1 MKLKA
6 YLERSARSVDK
17 ALGRYLPSEKEEP
30 RAIHR
35 AMRYSVFSGGKRIR
49 PILAIEAAR
58 TCRALRR
65 AQGTGRPKD
74 AMVAACAIELIHTY
88 SLIHDDLPS
97 MDNDDYRRGKPTC
110 HRMFGEA
117 NAILAGDA
125 LLTLAFNI
133 IATGMSPER
142 GAGCARELS
151 EAAGTRGMVGGQA
164 IDIEWRD
171 DDVGAK
177 TLNTIHML
185 KTAKLFEVSTKLGAV
200 SAGAGRKAASAMA
213 SFGASVGM
221 AFQMVDDIID
231 GDGYAK
237 LYGEEKARR
246 DCESVVLEAKA
257 ALAVFGRKAQRLK
270 DIADYLA
277 ERRK

>member
-1 MKLKA
+1 MMKLKE
-6 YLERSARSVDK
+6 YLEHSAGAVDK
-17 ALGRYLPSEKEEP
+17 ALNAFLPKEKEEP
-30 RAIHR
+30 TTIHK
-35 AMRYSVFSGGKRIR
+35 AMRYSVFSGGKRVR
-49 PILAIEAAR
+49 PILAVEAAR
-58 TCRALRR
+58 TCC
-65 AQGTGRPKD
+65 GKPKD

-97 MDNDDYRRGKPTC
+97 MDDDDYRRGKPTC
-110 HRMFGEA
+110 HRVFGEA

-133 IATGMSPER
+133 IAARMDPKR
-142 GAGCARELS
+142 GAAVARELS

-164 IDIEWRD
+164 IDLEWQG
-171 DDVGAK
+171 DDVDTK
-177 TLNTIHML
+177 TLNNIHML

-200 SAGAGRKAASAMA
+200 SAGAGRRAAAAMA
-213 SFGASVGM
+213 AFGASVGM

-246 DCESVVLEAKA
+246 DCESLVLEAKA

-270 DIADYLA
+270 DIADYIE